1 MNVAPLDTATG
12 YPPRRPRR
20 RLLSRVRPALRRLRW
35 AVALGLTRAAFRV
48 AKAGGRPY
56 QPVEI
61 GGRRYA
67 NTRDSEQRWN
77 AIAEVLR
84 EHEVRNVLDIGSAE
98 GWFARR
104 AATELRCFT
113 LGIEAGDATI
123 VGELARLH
131 DRAERVAVMRAFMTP
146 EAIRALPKFD
156 AVFCLS
162 VLHHVIRGFGLAS
175 AEQFLK
181 ALASRAEKVFIFEIG
196 TNEESSWTPAL
207 PSFEGGQEAFVR
219 SLLERSGFRNV
230 RVIGETAAFHRETQ
244 RLLFTAEPATA
255 AQRDAQRHL
264 ESA

>member
-1 MNVAPLDTATG
+1 MTVESIDAARS

-20 RLLSRVRPALRRLRW
+20 RLLSRIRPALRKLRW
-35 AVALGLTRAAFRV
+35 TLALGLIRTAFRV

-61 GGRRYA
+61 KGKRYD
-67 NTRDSEQRWN
+67 NLRDSDTRWQ
-77 AIAEVLR
+77 AIAQVLR
-84 EHEVRNVLDIGSAE
+84 EHEVRNVLDVGCAE

-131 DRAERVAVMRAFMTP
+131 DRAERIAVMRAFMTP
-146 EAIRALPKFD
+146 EAIRTLPKFD
-156 AVFCLS
+156 AVLCLS

-181 ALASRAEKVFIFEIG
+181 ALASRVEKVFLFEIG
-196 TNEESSWTPAL
+196 TADESSWTEAL

-230 RVIGETAAFHRETQ
+230 RVIGETAAFHREAP
-244 RLLFTAEPATA
+244 RLLFAAEPAS
-255 AQRDAQRHL
+255 AQAKEVLRHL